1 MILFFYCKIILVTWV
16 SEHHAILQQKNTIIL
31 VTRVSEHHAILQQK
45 NKIILVTWVTEHLQL
60 QKDRINLTEITPQ
73 SIYHLIFHCSIAW
86 CSDTHM
92 TNMICCFILV

>member
-1 MILFFYCKIILVTWV
+1 
-16 SEHHAILQQKNTIIL
+16 
-31 VTRVSEHHAILQQK
+31 
-45 NKIILVTWVTEHLQL
+45 L